1 MVHLA
6 YQELRQ
12 SADRPSSATR
22 VRFTSSSGLEKDECR
37 TWEGALLGGGLLT
50 FQKAIERSQMMWM
63 VGKVHGESDRIP
75 VSIPICKRK
84 QEVTQ
89 VTPTIQFGCGAKQLQ
104 KVTHVTRSIL
114 ALEGKRKG
122 VRKLRDTYAAL
133 MRPTYY
139 N

>member
-12 SADRPSSATR
+12 SADRPSSSTR
-22 VRFTSSSGLEKDECR
+22 VRFTSPSGLEKDECR
-37 TWEGALLGGGLLT
+37 TWKGALLGGGLLT

-63 VGKVHGESDRIP
+63 VGKVHGEPDRIP

-89 VTPTIQFGCGAKQLQ
+89 VTPTIQYG
-104 KVTHVTRSIL
+104 
-114 ALEGKRKG
+114 
-122 VRKLRDTYAAL
+122 
-133 MRPTYY
+133 
-139 N
+139 